1 MFVLKL
7 IGKVCVLP
15 AIVVLAFLLGI
26 VKVCV
31 GIYNF
36 ARALFG
42 LLIGALVI
50 LTVIFYQDWLQIG
63 LLRSNTTKVRNIK
76 KYILASLF
84 NATTTIDSYYRAE
97 VNHDFPQYAAAK

>member
-1 MFVLKL
+1 M
-7 IGKVCVLP
+7 I
-15 AIVVLAFLLGI
+15 IVLAILLGI

-63 LLRSNTTKVRNIK
+63 LLVIISCIGIS
-76 KYILASLF
+76 ILAAGIFLEIILESGISRLSKF
-84 NATTTIDSYYRAE
+84 VLS
-97 VNHDFPQYAAAK
+97 

>member
-1 MFVLKL
+1 MFVLKI

-15 AIVVLAFLLGI
+15 VIIVLAVLLGI
-26 VKVCV
+26 VKACV

-50 LTVIFYQDWLQIG
+50 LIVIFYQDWLQIG
-63 LLRSNTTKVRNIK
+63 LLVIISCIGIS
-76 KYILASLF
+76 ILAVGIFLEMMLESGIHKL
-84 NATTTIDSYYRAE
+84 R
-97 VNHDFPQYAAAK
+97 DFVLS

>member
-1 MFVLKL
+1 MFILKL

-15 AIVVLAFLLGI
+15 VIIVLAILLGI

-50 LTVIFYQDWLQIG
+50 LTVIYYQDWVQIG
-63 LLRSNTTKVRNIK
+63 LLVIISFMGIS
-76 KYILASLF
+76 ILTVGIFLEMMLESGISRLSKF
-84 NATTTIDSYYRAE
+84 VLS
-97 VNHDFPQYAAAK
+97 

>member
-7 IGKVCVLP
+7 IGKVCALP
-15 AIVVLAFLLGI
+15 LIIVLAVLLGI

-50 LTVIFYQDWLQIG
+50 LTVIYYQDWVQIG
-63 LLRSNTTKVRNIK
+63 LLVIISFMGIS
-76 KYILASLF
+76 ILTVGIFLEMMLESGISRLSKF
-84 NATTTIDSYYRAE
+84 VLS
-97 VNHDFPQYAAAK
+97 

>member
-7 IGKVCVLP
+7 IGKVCALP
-15 AIVVLAFLLGI
+15 VIIVLAVLLGI

-42 LLIGALVI
+42 ILIGGLVI
-50 LTVIFYQDWLQIG
+50 LTVIYYQDWVQIG
-63 LLRSNTTKVRNIK
+63 LLVIISFMGIS
-76 KYILASLF
+76 ILTVGIFLEMMLESGISRLSKF
-84 NATTTIDSYYRAE
+84 VLS
-97 VNHDFPQYAAAK
+97 

>member
-7 IGKVCVLP
+7 IGKVCALP
-15 AIVVLAFLLGI
+15 VIIVLAVLLEI

-36 ARALFG
+36 ARSLFG

-50 LTVIFYQDWLQIG
+50 LTVIYYQDWVQIG
-63 LLRSNTTKVRNIK
+63 LLVIISFMGIS
-76 KYILASLF
+76 ILTVGIFLETMLESGISRLSAFVLS
-84 NATTTIDSYYRAE
+84 
-97 VNHDFPQYAAAK
+97 

>member
-15 AIVVLAFLLGI
+15 VIIVLAVLLGI

-50 LTVIFYQDWLQIG
+50 LTVIYYQDWVQIG
-63 LLRSNTTKVRNIK
+63 LLVIISFMGIS
-76 KYILASLF
+76 ILTVGIFLETMLESGISRLSAFVLS
-84 NATTTIDSYYRAE
+84 
-97 VNHDFPQYAAAK
+97 

>member
-1 MFVLKL
+1 MFVLKI

-15 AIVVLAFLLGI
+15 VIIVLAVLLGI
-26 VKVCV
+26 VKACV

-63 LLRSNTTKVRNIK
+63 LLVIISCIGIS
-76 KYILASLF
+76 ILAVGIFLEMMLESGIHKL
-84 NATTTIDSYYRAE
+84 R
-97 VNHDFPQYAAAK
+97 DFVLS

>member
-7 IGKVCVLP
+7 IGKVCALP
-15 AIVVLAFLLGI
+15 LIIVLAVLLGI

-50 LTVIFYQDWLQIG
+50 LTVIYYQDWVQIG
-63 LLRSNTTKVRNIK
+63 LLVIISFMGIS
-76 KYILASLF
+76 ILTVGIFLEMMLESGISRLSAFVLS
-84 NATTTIDSYYRAE
+84 
-97 VNHDFPQYAAAK
+97 

>member
-7 IGKVCVLP
+7 IGKVCALP
-15 AIVVLAFLLGI
+15 VIIVLAVLLGI

-50 LTVIFYQDWLQIG
+50 LTVIYYQDWVQIG
-63 LLRSNTTKVRNIK
+63 LLVIISFMGIS
-76 KYILASLF
+76 ILTVGIFLEMMLESGISRLSAFVLS
-84 NATTTIDSYYRAE
+84 
-97 VNHDFPQYAAAK
+97 

>member
-7 IGKVCVLP
+7 IGKVCALP
-15 AIVVLAFLLGI
+15 VIIVLAVLLGI

-50 LTVIFYQDWLQIG
+50 LTVIYYQDWVQIG
-63 LLRSNTTKVRNIK
+63 LLVIISFMSIS
-76 KYILASLF
+76 ILTVGIFLETMLESGISRLSAFVLS
-84 NATTTIDSYYRAE
+84 
-97 VNHDFPQYAAAK
+97 

>member
-7 IGKVCVLP
+7 IGKVCALP
-15 AIVVLAFLLGI
+15 VIIVLAFLLGI

-50 LTVIFYQDWLQIG
+50 LTVIYYQDWVQIG
-63 LLRSNTTKVRNIK
+63 LLVIISFMGIS
-76 KYILASLF
+76 ILTVGIFLEMMLESGISRLSKF
-84 NATTTIDSYYRAE
+84 VLS
-97 VNHDFPQYAAAK
+97 

>member
-7 IGKVCVLP
+7 IGKVCALP
-15 AIVVLAFLLGI
+15 VIIVLAVLLGI

-42 LLIGALVI
+42 LLIGGLVI
-50 LTVIFYQDWLQIG
+50 LTVIYYQDWVQIG
-63 LLRSNTTKVRNIK
+63 LLVIISFMGIS
-76 KYILASLF
+76 ILTVGILLEMMLESGISRLSKF
-84 NATTTIDSYYRAE
+84 VLS
-97 VNHDFPQYAAAK
+97 

>member
-7 IGKVCVLP
+7 IGKVCILP

-63 LLRSNTTKVRNIK
+63 LLVIISCIGGDTDGR
-76 KYILASLF
+76 
-84 NATTTIDSYYRAE
+84 E
-97 VNHDFPQYAAAK
+97 

>member
-1 MFVLKL
+1 MFILKL

-15 AIVVLAFLLGI
+15 VIIVLAILLGI

-50 LTVIFYQDWLQIG
+50 LTVIYYQDWVQIG
-63 LLRSNTTKVRNIK
+63 LLVIISFMGIS
-76 KYILASLF
+76 ILTVGIFLEMMLESGISRLSAFVLS
-84 NATTTIDSYYRAE
+84 
-97 VNHDFPQYAAAK
+97 

>member
-1 MFVLKL
+1 MFILKL
-7 IGKVCVLP
+7 IGKVCALP
-15 AIVVLAFLLGI
+15 VIIVLAVLLGI

-50 LTVIFYQDWLQIG
+50 LTVIYYQDWVQIG
-63 LLRSNTTKVRNIK
+63 LLVIISFMGIS
-76 KYILASLF
+76 ILTVGIFLEMMLESGISRLSKF
-84 NATTTIDSYYRAE
+84 VLS
-97 VNHDFPQYAAAK
+97 

>member
-7 IGKVCVLP
+7 IGKVCILP

-63 LLRSNTTKVRNIK
+63 LLVIISFMGIS
-76 KYILASLF
+76 ILTVGIFLEMMLESGISRLSKF
-84 NATTTIDSYYRAE
+84 VLS
-97 VNHDFPQYAAAK
+97 

>member
-31 GIYNF
+31 GIYDF

-50 LTVIFYQDWLQIG
+50 LTVIYYQDWVQIG
-63 LLRSNTTKVRNIK
+63 LLVIISFMGIS
-76 KYILASLF
+76 ILTVGIFLEMMLESGISRLSKF
-84 NATTTIDSYYRAE
+84 VLS
-97 VNHDFPQYAAAK
+97 

>member
-7 IGKVCVLP
+7 IGKVCALP
-15 AIVVLAFLLGI
+15 VIIVLAVLLGI

-50 LTVIFYQDWLQIG
+50 LTVIYYQDWVQIG
-63 LLRSNTTKVRNIK
+63 LLVIISFMGIS
-76 KYILASLF
+76 ILTVGIFLEMMLESGISRLSKF
-84 NATTTIDSYYRAE
+84 ILS
-97 VNHDFPQYAAAK
+97 

>member
-1 MFVLKL
+1 MFILKL

-15 AIVVLAFLLGI
+15 VIIVLAILLGI

-50 LTVIFYQDWLQIG
+50 LMV
-63 LLRSNTTKVRNIK
+63 LL
-76 KYILASLF
+76 
-84 NATTTIDSYYRAE
+84 
-97 VNHDFPQYAAAK
+97 

>member
-1 MFVLKL
+1 MFVLKI

-15 AIVVLAFLLGI
+15 VIIVLAVLLGI
-26 VKVCV
+26 VKACV

-50 LTVIFYQDWLQIG
+50 LIVIFYQDWLQIG
-63 LLRSNTTKVRNIK
+63 LLVIISCIGIS
-76 KYILASLF
+76 ILAAGIFLEIMLESGIHKL
-84 NATTTIDSYYRAE
+84 R
-97 VNHDFPQYAAAK
+97 DFVLS

>member
-7 IGKVCVLP
+7 IGKVCALP
-15 AIVVLAFLLGI
+15 VIIVLAVLLGI

-50 LTVIFYQDWLQIG
+50 LTVIYYQDWVQIG
-63 LLRSNTTKVRNIK
+63 LLVIISFMGIS
-76 KYILASLF
+76 ILTVGIFLETMLESGISRLSAFVLS
-84 NATTTIDSYYRAE
+84 
-97 VNHDFPQYAAAK
+97 

>member
-7 IGKVCVLP
+7 IGKVCALP
-15 AIVVLAFLLGI
+15 VIIGLAVLLGI

-50 LTVIFYQDWLQIG
+50 LTVIYYQDWVQIG
-63 LLRSNTTKVRNIK
+63 LLVIISFMGIS
-76 KYILASLF
+76 ILTVGIFLETMLESGISRLSAFVLS
-84 NATTTIDSYYRAE
+84 
-97 VNHDFPQYAAAK
+97 

>member
-1 MFVLKL
+1 MFILKL

-15 AIVVLAFLLGI
+15 VIIVLAILLGI

-50 LTVIFYQDWLQIG
+50 LTVIYYQDWVQIG
-63 LLRSNTTKVRNIK
+63 LLVIISFMSIS
-76 KYILASLF
+76 ILTVGIFLETMLESGISRLSAFVLS
-84 NATTTIDSYYRAE
+84 
-97 VNHDFPQYAAAK
+97 

>member
-7 IGKVCVLP
+7 IGKVCALP
-15 AIVVLAFLLGI
+15 VIIVLAVILEI

-36 ARALFG
+36 SRALFG

-50 LTVIFYQDWLQIG
+50 LTVIYYQDWVQIG
-63 LLRSNTTKVRNIK
+63 LLVIISFMSIS
-76 KYILASLF
+76 ILTVGIFLETMLESGISRLSAFVLS
-84 NATTTIDSYYRAE
+84 
-97 VNHDFPQYAAAK
+97 

>member
-15 AIVVLAFLLGI
+15 VIIVLAVLLGI

-63 LLRSNTTKVRNIK
+63 LLLIISCIGIS
-76 KYILASLF
+76 ILAAGIFLEMMLESGIHKL
-84 NATTTIDSYYRAE
+84 R
-97 VNHDFPQYAAAK
+97 DFVLS

>member
-15 AIVVLAFLLGI
+15 VIIVLAILLGI

-31 GIYNF
+31 GIYSF

-50 LTVIFYQDWLQIG
+50 LTVIYYQDWVQIG
-63 LLRSNTTKVRNIK
+63 LLVIISFMGIS
-76 KYILASLF
+76 ILTVGIFLETMLESGISRLSAFVLS
-84 NATTTIDSYYRAE
+84 
-97 VNHDFPQYAAAK
+97 

>member
-1 MFVLKL
+1 MFILKL

-15 AIVVLAFLLGI
+15 VIIVLAVLLGI

-50 LTVIFYQDWLQIG
+50 ITVIYYQDWVQIG
-63 LLRSNTTKVRNIK
+63 LLVIISFMGIS
-76 KYILASLF
+76 ILTVGIFLEMMLESGISRLSKF
-84 NATTTIDSYYRAE
+84 VLS
-97 VNHDFPQYAAAK
+97 

>member
-7 IGKVCVLP
+7 IGKVCALP
-15 AIVVLAFLLGI
+15 LIIVLAVLLGI

-63 LLRSNTTKVRNIK
+63 LLVIISFMGIS
-76 KYILASLF
+76 ILTVGIFLEMMLESGISRLSAFVLS
-84 NATTTIDSYYRAE
+84 
-97 VNHDFPQYAAAK
+97 

>member
-50 LTVIFYQDWLQIG
+50 LTVIYYQDWVQIG
-63 LLRSNTTKVRNIK
+63 LLVIISFMGIS
-76 KYILASLF
+76 ILTVGIFLEMMLESGISRLSKF
-84 NATTTIDSYYRAE
+84 VLS
-97 VNHDFPQYAAAK
+97 

>member
-15 AIVVLAFLLGI
+15 AIVVFAFLLGI

-63 LLRSNTTKVRNIK
+63 LLVIISCIGIS
-76 KYILASLF
+76 ILAAGIFLEIILESGISRLSKF
-84 NATTTIDSYYRAE
+84 VLS
-97 VNHDFPQYAAAK
+97 

>member
-7 IGKVCVLP
+7 IGKVCALP
-15 AIVVLAFLLGI
+15 VIIVLAVLLGI

-50 LTVIFYQDWLQIG
+50 LTVIYYQDWIQIG
-63 LLRSNTTKVRNIK
+63 LLVIISFMGIS
-76 KYILASLF
+76 ILTVGIFLEMMLESGISRLSKF
-84 NATTTIDSYYRAE
+84 VLS
-97 VNHDFPQYAAAK
+97 

>member
-7 IGKVCVLP
+7 IGKVCALP
-15 AIVVLAFLLGI
+15 VIIVLAVLLGI

-42 LLIGALVI
+42 LLIGGLVI
-50 LTVIFYQDWLQIG
+50 LTVIYYQDWVQIG
-63 LLRSNTTKVRNIK
+63 LLVIISFMGIS
-76 KYILASLF
+76 ILTVGIFLEMMLESGISRLSKF
-84 NATTTIDSYYRAE
+84 VLS
-97 VNHDFPQYAAAK
+97 

>member
-15 AIVVLAFLLGI
+15 VIIVLAVLLGI

-50 LTVIFYQDWLQIG
+50 LTVIYYQDWVQIG
-63 LLRSNTTKVRNIK
+63 LLVIISFMGIS
-76 KYILASLF
+76 ILTVGIFLEMMLESGISRLSKF
-84 NATTTIDSYYRAE
+84 VLS
-97 VNHDFPQYAAAK
+97 

>member
-1 MFVLKL
+1 MFILKL

-15 AIVVLAFLLGI
+15 VIIVLAILLGI

-63 LLRSNTTKVRNIK
+63 LLVIISFMGIS
-76 KYILASLF
+76 ILAAGIFLEMMLESTVLREWF
-84 NATTTIDSYYRAE
+84 
-97 VNHDFPQYAAAK
+97 

>member
-15 AIVVLAFLLGI
+15 VIIVLAVLLGI

-31 GIYNF
+31 GIYSF

-42 LLIGALVI
+42 LLVGALVI
-50 LTVIFYQDWLQIG
+50 LTVIYYQDWVQIG
-63 LLRSNTTKVRNIK
+63 LLVIISFMSIS
-76 KYILASLF
+76 ILTVGIFLETMLESGISRVSAFVLS
-84 NATTTIDSYYRAE
+84 
-97 VNHDFPQYAAAK
+97 

>member
-15 AIVVLAFLLGI
+15 VIIVLAVLLGI
-26 VKVCV
+26 VNVCV
-31 GIYNF
+31 GIYSF

-63 LLRSNTTKVRNIK
+63 LLVIISFMGIS
-76 KYILASLF
+76 ILAAGIFLEMMLESGISRL
-84 NATTTIDSYYRAE
+84 NAFVLS
-97 VNHDFPQYAAAK
+97 

>member
-15 AIVVLAFLLGI
+15 VIIVLAVLLGI
-26 VKVCV
+26 VKVWV
-31 GIYNF
+31 RIYNF

-63 LLRSNTTKVRNIK
+63 LRVIFSCIGIS
-76 KYILASLF
+76 ILAAGIFLEMMLESGISRLSAF
-84 NATTTIDSYYRAE
+84 VLS
-97 VNHDFPQYAAAK
+97 